1 MLRQLREKF
10 SVTHRELLKWTAL
23 QDQLLSKMQL
33 VNKLIKDAGSTRTIM
48 AQTAQDLRAAS
59 DPASAEPAQNNASS
73 TPAAAVL
80 SKDEKR
86 ELSKGVSLIRKQVL
100 QKYAKCKQNVATSR
114 KDFVDFDSIRAD
126 TTKLFSLHDGNISAA
141 AAGSKELAGPEAD
154 PAVTDIIKSL
164 QDLAIGVQSK
174 VKSSLASLR
183 EVFQQVEQALRVTLE
198 MSRVQSTASVHG
210 DNPASGSR
218 ASPVMEE
225 IVPLDGVQLDNLDMS
240 LICNART
247 SGAQRRSTGSLE
259 DAGREANSS
268 TAAGL
273 IAIDSPNSWA
283 CPLSRVPQTSL
294 VLSLPA
300 TQLVTA
306 LQLQGGVTV
315 SERAEQFASTAS
327 LPPQQSNGPEPL
339 SNIIM
344 PCGVSLSSVEPRFEL
359 TSIALAD
366 VLDWTALIKS
376 NQPEKFLKRP
386 PVRFLFDLIRF
397 VGTNNPGFLDEALD
411 AADWAVVGNDKHSKL
426 DFMENVSSSFM
437 LFSRFYLSAVFANLL
452 ICIFFAFLSDN
463 SIHHQVDRSLRAG
476 HNCECNRNRIRSR
489 TDEHSPA
496 AACGGFVCP
505 PEQRHHATRQHC
517 SGGEQEESRATG
529 G

>member
-10 SVTHRELLKWTAL
+10 SVTHRELLKWTSL
-23 QDQLLSKMQL
+23 QDQLLSKMQQ
-33 VNKLIKDAGSTRTIM
+33 VNKQIKDAGSTRTIM
-48 AQTAQDLRAAS
+48 TQTAQDLRAAN
-59 DPASAEPAQNNASS
+59 DPASTEPAQSNTS
-73 TPAAAVL
+73 TSAAAVL

-100 QKYAKCKQNVATSR
+100 QKHAKCKQSVAVSR
-114 KDFVDFDSIRAD
+114 KDFVDFESIRAD

-141 AAGSKELAGPEAD
+141 AAGSKDLDSQDAD
-154 PAVTDIIKSL
+154 PAVADITKSL
-164 QDLAIGVQSK
+164 QDMAKGVRSK
-174 VKSSLASLR
+174 VKSSLSSLR

-218 ASPVMEE
+218 ASPVVEE
-225 IVPLDGVQLDNLDMS
+225 IVPLEGVQLENLDMS

-247 SGAQRRSTGSLE
+247 SGTQRRSAGILE
-259 DAGREANSS
+259 EAGRGAHSS
-268 TAAGL
+268 TGASL

-283 CPLSRVPQTSL
+283 CPLSRLPQASL
-294 VLSLPA
+294 VLSLPS
-300 TQLVTA
+300 TQLVSA

-315 SERAEQFASTAS
+315 SERVEQIASTAS
-327 LPPQQSNGPEPL
+327 LPAMPQSSGPEPL
-339 SNIIM
+339 SNIVM

-426 DFMENVSSSFM
+426 DFMDKVSVSFCYCSIF
-437 LFSRFYLSAVFANLL
+437 LALEETFLL
-452 ICIFFAFLSDN
+452 PL
-463 SIHHQVDRSLRAG
+463 
-476 HNCECNRNRIRSR
+476 
-489 TDEHSPA
+489 
-496 AACGGFVCP
+496 
-505 PEQRHHATRQHC
+505 
-517 SGGEQEESRATG
+517 
-529 G
+529 